1 MKEENERL
9 LAVIMALI
17 TGTIVGIVITM
28 LIIAL
33 SGCTQ
38 VIIEM
43 PDKSVKINTLLNSVD
58 FDSLVYEPN
67 SLQTGRYQSI
77 PSDVEIVFDP
87 LTNTYKLIGK
97 GTK

>member
-38 VIIEM
+38 VIVEV
-43 PDKSVKINTLLNSVD
+43 PEKTVKINTLLKSID

-67 SLQTGRYQSI
+67 SLKIGRYQSI

-87 LTNTYKLIGK
+87 ITKTFKLIGK
-97 GTK
+97 VAK